1 MGVWYLTI
9 HVRGSAP
16 WRKYL
21 GAANNFISHKALRC
35 FAPHVAHGSFLRL
48 IIIIMSVFMDLN
60 LTFSPDKNN
69 MEQLIDT
76 AAHLGF
82 STVAVNYTF
91 EPATKKKQAIPAPKP
106 IDELIAQLPI
116 VQGRSR
122 PIRVLNRLTL
132 VMSELSHFRP
142 NPTEYAGYDLLAVQ
156 PTTEKLFHVRYVHT
170 QTHTKNRH
178 TDTCELCLGL
188 LKAACTQLDV
198 DVISVSVTEKLPF
211 FFKRAPVNVA
221 VARGLAFEVSY
232 ASAIRD
238 ATMRRYTIANAAS
251 LMQACKGKNVLLSS
265 AAAKPLELRGPYDII
280 NLYPWA
286 RPLLFWLLTRIQSGR
301 SLHPKC
307 VGRELIFIFLGSQK
321 PGRQRAAPF
330 SPKRAA
336 APPLVALA
344 KAARAEVTVPLPNDL
359 KVS

>member
-156 PTTEKLFHVRYVHT
+156 PTTEKLFH
-170 QTHTKNRH
+170 
-178 TDTCELCLGL
+178 
-188 LKAACTQLDV
+188 AACTQLDV